1 MVQDELTVR
10 RGTPSLV
17 APARETPRESKPL
30 SDLDDQNCM
39 RIYLVGI
46 YAFRGNASKQGVD
59 PAVVVRGA
67 LAEALVHYYPLAG
80 RLREEAG
87 RKLVVDCAGQ
97 GVAFVEA
104 DANMALDD
112 LGEVRYPP
120 FPRSEEFVYDDHVY
134 MANLPPGL
142 LLPEIIGQPLLYV
155 QVTRFMCGGFIVGT
169 RTCHCLTDGSGVAQF
184 LKSVGELARGADSP
198 SVPPVW
204 SRDIFNAREP
214 PCPSFPHPE
223 FQEPAGGDD
232 RLMYTPPH
240 ELERVEFSFGPEAIA
255 ALHSRAAPGKPAS
268 RFDLVAAC
276 LWRSRT
282 AALGYAPG
290 DEVRCGMPVDARG
303 KRPADFG
310 REIPKGFYGNA
321 IACTVACCTA
331 EELCGRDLGYA
342 VGLVR
347 EAKATVTYEYM
358 QSLADRM
365 VLEGRPVPE
374 AKRTFTVS
382 DLSNVGLE
390 DVDFGWG
397 NAVYGGPPMN
407 ALYQLPGG
415 ATFFRRRKNGS
426 GEEETYGA
434 IYLPKDCV
442 ARYMKEVEALTTTIT
457 ETALRARY

>member
-59 PAVVVRGA
+59 PAAVVRGA

-104 DANMALDD
+104 DANIALDD
-112 LGEVRYPP
+112 LGDVRYPP

-134 MANLPPGL
+134 MANLPPDL

-155 QVTRFMCGGFIVGT
+155 Q
-169 RTCHCLTDGSGVAQF
+169 F
-184 LKSVGELARGADSP
+184 LKAVGELARGADSP

-204 SRDIFNAREP
+204 SRDIFNARQP

-223 FQEPAGGDD
+223 FQDPAGGHD
-232 RLMYTPPH
+232 RLMSTPPH

-255 ALHSRAAPGKPAS
+255 ALHSRAAPGKKVS
-268 RFDLVAAC
+268 RFDLVVAC

-303 KRPADFG
+303 KRPAAFG

-342 VGLVR
+342 VGLIR
-347 EAKATVTYEYM
+347 DAKALVTYEYM

-397 NAVYGGPPMN
+397 KAVYGGPPMN

-415 ATFFRRRKNGS
+415 ATFFRRRKNDR

-434 IYLPKDCV
+434 IYIPGDCTE
-442 ARYMKEVEALTTTIT
+442 RYMKEVEALTTIT
-457 ETALRARY
+457 KLPTESAPAATLRARY